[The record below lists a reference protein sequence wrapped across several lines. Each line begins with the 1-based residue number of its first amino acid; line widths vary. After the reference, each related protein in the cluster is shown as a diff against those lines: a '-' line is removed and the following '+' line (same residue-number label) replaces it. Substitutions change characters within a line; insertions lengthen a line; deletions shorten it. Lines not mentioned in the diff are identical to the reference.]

1 MADEKIFVVD
11 RVITKPGC
19 ARTFVDRYI
28 AEYVPGGRG
37 RGMTLDRI
45 LVSPPLW
52 SDDEANIVTITWSVD
67 GAESWWNMTRQGR
80 RDPELGRW
88 WSDMNEYITERSRTM
103 AAQAADIEGLADV

>member
-52 SDDEANIVTITWSVD
+52 SDDEVNTVTITWSVD
-67 GAESWWNMTRQGR
+67 GADSWWNMTRQGR
-80 RDPELGRW
+80 RDPALGRW